1 MRARTLPGLPSS
13 SSSSSSPSS
22 SSSYLPRPLLLLF
35 LLALSCCTILLRRMH
50 STQASFSSI
59 LASLPPSVVSLSL
72 FLLKVLLLARGGF
85 GVECD
90 GEAAV
95 VRSRC
100 QRGRKK

>member
-1 MRARTLPGLPSS
+1 
-13 SSSSSSPSS
+13 
-22 SSSYLPRPLLLLF
+22 LLLF